1 MRYQGKKVNITVTE
15 LTRLNEAHRRSI
27 ESADSID
34 SLLFSYQGCES
45 QEQKPKNSKW
55 LILLGCFASLGSI
68 YGDISTSPLYTFN
81 NLFDNPSQL
90 EVIGAMSILFWLFTL
105 MVMVKYVLV
114 VISYGSYRDGG
125 GQIAIY
131 SKIVNHLENKSVY
144 DVNDSDEWIRT
155 ISKTVCFIGCS
166 LVISDGL
173 LTPTTSI
180 LNATSGI
187 SLPFPTFDHQLAL
200 SVFILFCVFSI
211 QRFGA
216 DKLSFLFAPVI
227 LLWLV
232 NLGIIGAI
240 NIAKCPVILKAVNPW
255 YGYLYLK
262 NHGLGGVSAF
272 TLAIT
277 GTEAIFLDLGYIEMF
292 PVQLTVCGL
301 VYPCLMMNYFG
312 QCSYVILNP
321 VSTPNTDSSFVGV
334 FYSSIPGGANSSY
347 YWIVFILA
355 TLSTIIAS
363 QALILGVFTVI
374 HQLVELEFLPRLD
387 IIHLSSEHKQ
397 MVFIPAVNFFLMVGL
412 LVTMLIFQN
421 PQDITM
427 AYGLG
432 ISLDFLIT
440 SVLTLLVLT
449 LVYKRLLGLTLL
461 VFIPIEIVMVIAN
474 YQTLY
479 KGGWFVVIISALFT
493 SFLFFYDKST

>member
-1 MRYQGKKVNITVTE
+1 MKQKVVKKQVKVTVTE
-15 LTRLNEAHRRSI
+15 LTRLNEAHRKSI

-34 SLLFSYQGCES
+34 SLLFSYGS
-45 QEQKPKNSKW
+45 FQEPKSNSKW
-55 LILLGCFASLGSI
+55 NILLGCFASLGSI

-90 EVIGAMSILFWLFTL
+90 EVLGAMSILFWLFTL
-105 MVMVKYVLV
+105 MVLVKYVMV
-114 VISYGSYRDGG
+114 VLSFGTFRDEGG
-125 GQIAIY
+125 HIAIY
-131 SKIVNHLENKSVY
+131 SKIVKHLESKSVY
-144 DVNDSDEWIRT
+144 DVNDSDELVRN
-155 ISKTVCFIGCS
+155 ISKTICFIGCS
-166 LVISDGL
+166 LVIADGL

-187 SLPFPTFDHQLAL
+187 TLPFPTFDHQLAL
-200 SVFILFCVFSI
+200 SVFILLTIFSI

-216 DKLSFLFAPVI
+216 DKLSFVFAPVI
-227 LLWLV
+227 LCWLI
-232 NLGIIGAI
+232 NLGIMGLI
-240 NIAKCPVILKAVNPW
+240 NIAKGPDILKAVNPW
-255 YGYLYLK
+255 YGYMYLK

-277 GTEAIFLDLGYIEMF
+277 GTEAIFLDLGYIGVV

-301 VYPCLMMNYFG
+301 VYPCLMLNYFG
-312 QCSYVILNP
+312 QCSYVMMYPDL
-321 VSTPNTDSSFVGV
+321 TPIEGRAISV
-334 FYSSIPGGANSSY
+334 FYSSIPGGANTSY
-347 YWIVFILA
+347 YWIIFILA

-363 QALILGVFTVI
+363 QALILGVFTII
-374 HQLVELEFLPRLD
+374 HQLIDLEYLPRLEV
-387 IIHLSSEHKQ
+387 IHLSHEHKQ
-397 MVFIPAVNFFLMVGL
+397 MVFIPSVNFFLMVGL

-432 ISLDFLIT
+432 ISIDFLLT
-440 SVLTLLVLT
+440 SILTLLVLT

-461 VFIPIEIVMVIAN
+461 IFIPIEIVMVIAN
-474 YQTLY
+474 LLTLY
-479 KGGWFVVIISALFT
+479 EGGLFVIVISALFT